1 MFYNNNNNNNNN
13 NNDNNNNNNT
23 GKIYNNNNN
32 NNNNNVIYTFLL
44 GAFLSSKRFTWIRKR
59 RKIRK
64 ISILGDILYI
74 LQTLKYYKNVKNNN
88 VKKKNQ

>member
-1 MFYNNNNNNNNN
+1 MIIIIIIIIIIIMIIIIIIIPVI
-13 NNDNNNNNNT
+13 
-23 GKIYNNNNN
+23 IYNNNNN

-74 LQTLKYYKNVKNNN
+74 L
-88 VKKKNQ
+88 